1 MTSKSVPLI
10 VLGGS
15 DRRPAYMPPGGRSKH
30 PLAGI
35 KGVDVKI
42 GGRPLI
48 DVVIER
54 LRQAN
59 FFDPIYVAG
68 PGHAYRSLS
77 DGVSIDTDG
86 GFGRNIQVGVET
98 ARRLHGDGPLAIT
111 TCDIVPDPDE
121 MQTVV
126 TDFWDHS
133 PLDFFFPLIEAPRDP
148 KRLGASG
155 WKPQYHVT
163 PEGVSGPVPVLPGHL
178 AIFDSAALRWKFMY
192 RLMELA
198 YRTRNRPILYR
209 NTYMARRLLWIM
221 LVQDFIHLLNLR
233 LPTFTW
239 DTLLSGTWAARRL
252 KEKVIKQSELELAIR
267 RMFIKRRHRRKY
279 PERRVR
285 MPVVDAMSLARD
297 IDTQEE
303 ALAFG
308 AVTA

>member
-35 KGVDVKI
+35 KGVDIKI
-42 GGRPLI
+42 AGRPLI
-48 DVVIER
+48 EVVIDR
-54 LRQAN
+54 IRQADA
-59 FFDPIYVAG
+59 FDPIYVAG

-77 DGVSIDTDG
+77 DGISIDTDG

-111 TCDIVPDPDE
+111 TCDIVPDPNE
-121 MQTVV
+121 MRTVV
-126 TDFWDHS
+126 EDFWRHS
-133 PLDFFFPLIEAPRDP
+133 PLDFFFPIIPAPQDP
-148 KRLGASG
+148 ERLGPSK
-155 WKPQYHVT
+155 WKPRYHVK
-163 PEGVSGPVPVLPGHL
+163 PEGLSTPVPVLPGHL
-178 AIFDSAALRWKFMY
+178 AIFDSAALRWNFMY
-192 RLMELA
+192 RLMDLA

-221 LVQDFIHLLNLR
+221 LVQDFIHVLNLR

-252 KEKVIKQSELELAIR
+252 KEKVIQQSELELAIR
-267 RMFIKRRHRRKY
+267 RMFIKRRHRRRHPGRK
-279 PERRVR
+279 VR
-285 MPVVDAMSLARD
+285 MPVLDAMSLARD

-303 ALAFG
+303 AVAFG

>member
-48 DVVIER
+48 EVVIDR
-54 LRQAN
+54 IRQAN
-59 FFDPIYVAG
+59 AFDPIYVAG

-111 TCDIVPDPDE
+111 TCDIIPDPGE
-121 MQTVV
+121 MRAVV
-126 TDFWDHS
+126 EDFWGHS
-133 PLDFFFPLIEAPRDP
+133 PLDFFFPIVAAPRNP
-148 KRLGASG
+148 ERLGASE
-155 WKPQYHVT
+155 WKPRYHVK
-163 PEGVSGPVPVLPGHL
+163 PEGESAPLPVLPGHL

-192 RLMELA
+192 RLMDLA

-252 KEKVIKQSELELAIR
+252 KEKVIQQSELELAIR

-279 PERRVR
+279 PERKVR

-303 ALAFG
+303 AVAFG
-308 AVTA
+308 AVSA

>member
-1 MTSKSVPLI
+1 MTFKSVPLI

-15 DRRPAYMPPGGRSKH
+15 DRHPAYMPPGGRSKH

-48 DVVIER
+48 EVVIDR
-54 LRQAN
+54 IRQAN
-59 FFDPIYVAG
+59 AFDPIYVAG
-68 PGHAYRSLS
+68 PGHAYRSLA

-111 TCDIVPDPDE
+111 TCDIIPDPGE
-121 MQTVV
+121 MRAVV
-126 TDFWDHS
+126 EDFWGHS
-133 PLDFFFPLIEAPRDP
+133 PLDFFFPIIPAPRDP
-148 KRLGASG
+148 ERLGASE
-155 WKPQYHVT
+155 WKPRYHVK
-163 PEGVSGPVPVLPGHL
+163 PEGESAPVPVLPGHL

-192 RLMELA
+192 RLMDLA

-252 KEKVIKQSELELAIR
+252 KEKVIQQSELEFAIR

-279 PERRVR
+279 PDRKVR
-285 MPVVDAMSLARD
+285 MPVLNAMSLARD

-303 ALAFG
+303 AVAFG

>member
-59 FFDPIYVAG
+59 VFDPIYVAG

-221 LVQDFIHLLNLR
+221 LVQDLIHLLNLR

>member
-15 DRRPAYMPPGGRSKH
+15 DRHPAYMPPGGHSKH

-42 GGRPLI
+42 GDRPLI
-48 DVVIER
+48 EVVIER
-54 LRQAN
+54 IRQADA
-59 FFDPIYVAG
+59 FDPIYVAG
-68 PGHAYRSLS
+68 PGHAYRSLG
-77 DGVSIDTDG
+77 DGISIDTDG

-111 TCDIVPDPDE
+111 TCDIIPDPGE
-121 MQTVV
+121 MRAVV
-126 TDFWDHS
+126 EDFWGHS
-133 PLDFFFPLIEAPRDP
+133 PLDFFFPIVAAPRNP
-148 KRLGASG
+148 ERLGASE
-155 WKPQYHVT
+155 WKPRYHVK
-163 PEGVSGPVPVLPGHL
+163 PEGLSAPVPVLPGHL

-192 RLMELA
+192 RLMDLA

-252 KEKVIKQSELELAIR
+252 KEKVIQQSELELAIR

-285 MPVVDAMSLARD
+285 MPVIDAMSLARD

-303 ALAFG
+303 AVAFG

>member
-54 LRQAN
+54 LRQASV
-59 FFDPIYVAG
+59 FDPIYVAG

-221 LVQDFIHLLNLR
+221 LVQDLIHLLNLR

>member
-1 MTSKSVPLI
+1 MTFKSVPLI

-35 KGVDVKI
+35 KGVNVKI

-48 DVVIER
+48 EVVIER
-54 LRQAN
+54 IRKAGA
-59 FFDPIYVAG
+59 FDPIYVAG
-68 PGHAYRSLS
+68 PGHAYRSLE

-111 TCDIVPDPDE
+111 TCDIIPDPGE
-121 MQTVV
+121 MQAVV
-126 TDFWDHS
+126 EDFWGHS
-133 PLDFFFPLIEAPRDP
+133 PLDFFFPIIEAPRNP
-148 KRLGASG
+148 ERLGASE
-155 WKPQYHVT
+155 WKPRYHVK
-163 PEGVSGPVPVLPGHL
+163 PEGLPTPVPVLPGHL

-192 RLMELA
+192 RLMDLA

-209 NTYMARRLLWIM
+209 NTYIARRLLWIM

-252 KEKVIKQSELELAIR
+252 KEKVIQQSELEFAIR

-279 PERRVR
+279 PERKVR
-285 MPVVDAMSLARD
+285 MPVVNAMSLARD

-303 ALAFG
+303 AVAFG

>member
-54 LRQAN
+54 LRQASV
-59 FFDPIYVAG
+59 FDPIYVAG

-121 MQTVV
+121 MQAVV

-221 LVQDFIHLLNLR
+221 LVQDLIHLLNLR

>member
-59 FFDPIYVAG
+59 VFDPIYVAG

-148 KRLGASG
+148 ERLGASG

-221 LVQDFIHLLNLR
+221 LVQDLIHLLNLR

-285 MPVVDAMSLARD
+285 MPVVNAMSLARD

>member
-59 FFDPIYVAG
+59 VFDPIYVAG

-133 PLDFFFPLIEAPRDP
+133 WISSSPSSRRPA
-148 KRLGASG
+148 
-155 WKPQYHVT
+155 T
-163 PEGVSGPVPVLPGHL
+163 PNGSARPGGSRSTTSH
-178 AIFDSAALRWKFMY
+178 
-192 RLMELA
+192 
-198 YRTRNRPILYR
+198 
-209 NTYMARRLLWIM
+209 
-221 LVQDFIHLLNLR
+221 
-233 LPTFTW
+233 
-239 DTLLSGTWAARRL
+239 L
-252 KEKVIKQSELELAIR
+252 KECPVRFRYCRVIWRSSTPR
-267 RMFIKRRHRRKY
+267 RC
-279 PERRVR
+279 
-285 MPVVDAMSLARD
+285 AGSSC
-297 IDTQEE
+297 T
-303 ALAFG
+303 G
-308 AVTA
+308 

>member
-15 DRRPAYMPPGGRSKH
+15 DRRPAYMPPRGRSKH
-30 PLAGI
+30 PLTGI

-42 GGRPLI
+42 GDRPLI
-48 DVVIER
+48 EVVIDR
-54 LRQAN
+54 LREADA
-59 FFDPIYVAG
+59 FDPIYVAG
-68 PGHAYRSLS
+68 PGHAYRSLR
-77 DGVSIDTDG
+77 DGISIDTDG

-121 MQTVV
+121 VRNVV
-126 TDFWDHS
+126 DDFWTHS
-133 PLDFFFPLIEAPRDP
+133 PIDFFFPMIRAPKDP
-148 KRLGASG
+148 TQLGASG
-155 WKPQYHVT
+155 WKPRYHVKPGGT
-163 PEGVSGPVPVLPGHL
+163 EAPVPVLPSHL
-178 AIFDSAALRWKFMY
+178 AIFDSAALRWKFIY
-192 RLMELA
+192 RLMDLA

-209 NTYMARRLLWIM
+209 SAYMARRLLWM
-221 LVQDFIHLLNLR
+221 TLVQDLIHILNLR

-239 DTLLSGTWAARRL
+239 DTLLSGTLAARRL
-252 KEKVIKQSELELAIR
+252 KEKVIQQSELELALR
-267 RMFIKRRHRRKY
+267 RMFVKRRHRRQNPDHK
-279 PERRVR
+279 VR

-303 ALAFG
+303 AVAFG

>member
-1 MTSKSVPLI
+1 
-10 VLGGS
+10 
-15 DRRPAYMPPGGRSKH
+15 
-30 PLAGI
+30 
-35 KGVDVKI
+35 
-42 GGRPLI
+42 
-48 DVVIER
+48 
-54 LRQAN
+54 
-59 FFDPIYVAG
+59 
-68 PGHAYRSLS
+68 
-77 DGVSIDTDG
+77 
-86 GFGRNIQVGVET
+86 
-98 ARRLHGDGPLAIT
+98 
-111 TCDIVPDPDE
+111 
-121 MQTVV
+121 
-126 TDFWDHS
+126 
-133 PLDFFFPLIEAPRDP
+133 
-148 KRLGASG
+148 
-155 WKPQYHVT
+155 
-163 PEGVSGPVPVLPGHL
+163 
-178 AIFDSAALRWKFMY
+178 MY

-221 LVQDFIHLLNLR
+221 LVQDLIHLLNLR

>member
-54 LRQAN
+54 LRQASV
-59 FFDPIYVAG
+59 FDPIYVAG

-98 ARRLHGDGPLAIT
+98 ARRLHGDGTLAIT

-148 KRLGASG
+148 KRLGESG
-155 WKPQYHVT
+155 WKPQYHVK
-163 PEGVSGPVPVLPGHL
+163 PEGTSEPVPVLPGHL
-178 AIFDSAALRWKFMY
+178 AMFDSAALRWKFIY
-192 RLMELA
+192 RLMDLG

-209 NTYMARRLLWIM
+209 NAYMARRLLWIM
-221 LVQDFIHLLNLR
+221 LVQDFIHILNLR

-239 DTLLSGTWAARRL
+239 DTLLSGTRAARRL
-252 KEKVIKQSELELAIR
+252 KEKVIQQSELELALR